1 MQPDIRAPFKMG
13 LNRELE
19 GLLVVS
25 MDQAVAA
32 PYCALMLADA
42 GARVIK
48 VERSE
53 GDFARGYD
61 NGADG
66 KSSFFA
72 WLNRGKE
79 SVSIDL
85 NRAEDATLLRNMVMQ
100 SDVFLHTLAPG
111 ALAKRG
117 FESEL
122 LRGENPK
129 LITCEIT
136 GYGSTGQAAKKKAYD
151 FLVQAESGICA
162 VSGTEA
168 DPARVG
174 ISICDIS
181 SGLTAFS
188 AILRALIQ
196 RGRTGQGIDISI
208 SMFDVMADYM
218 NFPLLAHRYL
228 GRAPARMGLTHAL
241 IAPYGAYLTLDG
253 HQVLIAIQSER
264 EWRIFCESVLGQPEL
279 AEDERF
285 INNSAR
291 VSHRNEMDAAI
302 NAVFGQ
308 MNQKDLVELLDC
320 TRIANGRLSSVEDL
334 SNHEFLKKQTVTYGG
349 TAIELAALPVPVDS
363 DRPDEVPT
371 LNQHGDRIRQ
381 EFQG

>member
-1 MQPDIRAPFKMG
+1 MG

-48 VERSE
+48 VERTE

-66 KSSFFA
+66 KSAFFA

-79 SVSIDL
+79 SVSVDL
-85 NRAEDATLLRNMVMQ
+85 NKTEDAMLLHNMVMQ
-100 SDVFLHTLAPG
+100 ADVFLHNLAPG
-111 ALAKRG
+111 ALARRG
-117 FESEL
+117 FDGKA
-122 LRGENPK
+122 LRAENPA

-188 AILRALIQ
+188 TILRALIQ
-196 RGRTGQGIDISI
+196 RGRTGRGIDISI
-208 SMFDVMADYM
+208 SMFDVMADFM

-228 GRAPARMGLTHAL
+228 GGAPARMGLTHAL
-241 IAPYGAYLTLDG
+241 IAPYGAYRTADG
-253 HQVLIAIQSER
+253 NQVLIAIQSDR
-264 EWRIFCESVLGQPEL
+264 EWQIFCEIVLEQPDL
-279 AEDERF
+279 ANDDRF
-285 INNSAR
+285 INNTAR
-291 VSHRNEMDAAI
+291 VSHRFEMDESI
-302 NAVFGQ
+302 NSVFGQ
-308 MNQKDLVELLDC
+308 MSLEALMELLDSA
-320 TRIANGRLSSVEDL
+320 RIANGRLSSVEDL
-334 SNHEFLKKQTVTYGG
+334 SNHEFLKKQIVNYGG
-349 TAIELAALPVPVDS
+349 TAIELAALPVPIDG
-363 DRPDEVPT
+363 DRPLEVPT

-381 EFQG
+381 EFQS